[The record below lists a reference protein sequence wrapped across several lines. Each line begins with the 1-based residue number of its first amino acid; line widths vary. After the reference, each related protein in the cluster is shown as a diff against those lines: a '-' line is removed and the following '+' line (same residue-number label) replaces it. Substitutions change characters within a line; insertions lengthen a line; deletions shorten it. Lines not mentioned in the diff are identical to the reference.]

1 MKSEWIEAI
10 LAVEQTRSFSRSA
23 EMLYCS
29 QSAVTRMVQSAE
41 EELGMQIFSRQSK
54 KARVEL
60 TADGNRIM
68 PFIRAAEQ
76 ANSSLADAARFMN
89 SKTVT
94 LCWSP
99 HMFNS
104 YSKVT
109 LLERFYDENPNKVL
123 RIKYLPT
130 DECFRDL
137 RSGASDV
144 MISSAVYLEK
154 DGPPELDF
162 GDDVS
167 VRILCTRSVK
177 LAISE
182 YHRPKGRD
190 SFTVSDLRTMTF
202 ITHKDTMD
210 ISKTGE
216 DKRSLYFYDACKANG
231 FTPSL
236 LLVGNPED
244 IKDIIALQGR
254 GVYLSTAPETLRHT
268 PGMCYVPITDIP
280 FRVIYYMLSMKDNAN
295 KAVKNLENAVVPL
308 FADE

>member
-23 EMLYCS
+23 ELLYCS

-54 KARVEL
+54 KAKVEL

-68 PFIRAAEQ
+68 PFIRAVGQ
-76 ANSSLADAARFMN
+76 ANSSLADAAKFMN

-109 LLERFYDENPNKVL
+109 LQEKFYDENPNIVL

-154 DGPPELDF
+154 DGLPDLDF
-162 GDDVS
+162 GEDVS

-177 LAISE
+177 LAIGE
-182 YHRPKGRD
+182 YYKPKGRD
-190 SFTVSDLRTMTF
+190 TFTVGDLRTMTF

-216 DKRSLYFYDACKANG
+216 DKRSLYFYDACKTNG
-231 FTPSL
+231 FTPNL

-268 PGMCYVPITDIP
+268 PGMCYVPIPDIP
-280 FRVIYYMLSMKDNAN
+280 FRVVYYMLRMKENAN
-295 KAVKNLENAVVPL
+295 KAVKNLENAVIPL
-308 FADE
+308 FAEE